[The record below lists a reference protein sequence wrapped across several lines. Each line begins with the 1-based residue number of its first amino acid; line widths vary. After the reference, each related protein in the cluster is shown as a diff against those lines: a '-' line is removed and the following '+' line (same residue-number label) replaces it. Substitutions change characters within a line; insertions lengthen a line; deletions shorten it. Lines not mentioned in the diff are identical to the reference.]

1 MVRLTILI
9 ASLFVLSACSDVPT
23 VKVQQEDVNLTV
35 QASGELESKEIAIIA
50 PPAVARMWQYQVKTL
65 VPENA
70 SVKKGQV
77 VVSFDD
83 KKLTERLF
91 DKQGEL
97 SQASKELENKEMK
110 EAEKEQEL
118 VLEVARMQMEF
129 DKAKR
134 KAEIVDSSRS
144 ENDRK
149 KAQIDLK
156 IAVNDLKLAKKKLSF
171 HQDNT
176 QLNLKLAKGKVQR
189 LTAEVNLIQ
198 SDLARL
204 KVKAPIDGM
213 VIYRTNWQGE
223 KPTVGETL
231 NFGQPVMELAVLE
244 AMQLKAQIDE
254 PDSGKIVVGQKVKI
268 TIDASQEIVLSG
280 KVEELGRVFRE
291 KSHQDKRKV
300 VDAIIALD
308 NVDPAVIRPGLRA
321 RVEIVTET
329 KKDAFTIPVNALHF
343 EDGKDVV
350 IVESMTGTSSIEVEV
365 ETIVGSKAIIAN
377 GLAVN
382 DEVVL

>member
-1 MVRLTILI
+1 MIVL
-9 ASLFVLSACSDVPT
+9 VLSACSDVPT
-23 VKVQQEDVNLTV
+23 AKVQTEDVSLTV
-35 QASGELESKEIAIIA
+35 QASGELESKQTAIIA

-65 VPENA
+65 VPENS

-83 KKLTERLF
+83 KKLNERLF

-156 IAVNDLKLAKKKLSF
+156 IAINDLKLAKKKLSF
-171 HQDNT
+171 HRDNT

-198 SDLARL
+198 SDLERL

-213 VIYRTNWQGE
+213 VIYRANWQGE

-254 PDSGKIVVGQKVKI
+254 PDSGKIAVGQVVKI

-280 KVEELGRVFRE
+280 KVEEMGRVFRE

-300 VDAIIALD
+300 VDAIISLD
-308 NVDPAVIRPGLRA
+308 DVDPKVVRPGLRA
-321 RVEIVTET
+321 RVEVVTET
-329 KKDAFTIPVNALHF
+329 KKDVLTIPVKALHY
-343 EDGKDVV
+343 EDGRDVV
-350 IVESMTGTSSIEVEV
+350 IVESITGTSEVEVEV
-365 ETIVGSKAIIAN
+365 ETIVGNKAIIAN
-377 GLAVN
+377 GLAVS